1 METREWHHVDGEF
14 AEIRIELTRESE
26 TGGDARHDGRDKMVK
41 IAIRRVIELKG
52 THANVIQSL
61 LS

>member
-1 METREWHHVDGEF
+1 VETREWHHVDGEF